1 MTGKPALWC
10 KAAPSTLWQDFFPR
24 SHVPCRRGKPIFSRK
39 AALISPWQDLTPPT
53 RPHNRGKFTPG
64 RRSSIKKTNP
74 HRDYLHN
81 SQLSSLIEQLSI
93 FNCPFS
99 IVHFQLSIFNC
110 QFSILNSAYNLKN
123 HFLGADFTAFH
134 FQSHFFVQFH
144 VVAALHCGL
153 HI

>member
-1 MTGKPALWC
+1 MSQFIAQKPILRPTPQHHAR
-10 KAAPSTLWQDFFPR
+10 KAAPSTPWQGFVPR
-24 SHVPCRRGKPIFSRK
+24 PHVPCRRGKPIFSRK
-39 AALISPWQDLTPPT
+39 AAPISPWQDLTPPT
-53 RPHNRGKFTPG
+53 RPHKSGEFTPG
-64 RRSSIKKTNP
+64 RRSSIKKTDP

-93 FNCPFS
+93 FNCP
-99 IVHFQLSIFNC
+99 
-110 QFSILNSAYNLKN
+110 FSILNSAYNLKN

-134 FQSHFFVQFH
+134 FQSHFFIQFH